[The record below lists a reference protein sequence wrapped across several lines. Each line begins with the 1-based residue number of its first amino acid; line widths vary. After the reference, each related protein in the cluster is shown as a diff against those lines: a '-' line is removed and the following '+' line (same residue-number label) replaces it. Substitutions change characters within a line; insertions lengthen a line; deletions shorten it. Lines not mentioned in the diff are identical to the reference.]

1 MIFDPVAG
9 GKAGNPGTFGDG
21 GLATDANLSFPQG
34 VSLDGAGNVLIAD
47 TNHNRIRRVDATTH
61 IITTVAG
68 ANTPVRALA
77 DAMGNL
83 FITESI
89 GNRILRMDA
98 TSGIITIV
106 AGTGAYGYA
115 GDNGPATS
123 ATLANPYGINV
134 DRAGNL
140 LIADAK
146 NNRVRHVDVAANV
159 ITTSAGASGPMD
171 YDLRA
176 RQASL
181 SSVGQVVIDSAGN
194 VFISEAGS
202 ATLLRL
208 DSVTNLLSKLAGD
221 RFGAPFDRMFG
232 LARDRAGNLFVA
244 DETQIWR
251 VDSVTGV
258 ATTVAGRGNGCPQ
271 ETDGLG
277 DGCPATDA
285 WLEPLSIAVDDAG
298 NLFIGDGAGGNSLV
312 RRVDRVTQITTIVA
326 GVVAGGSSGC
336 PQEINDIGDGCLATH
351 VDLGSIGG
359 VAVDS
364 KGNVLLATGSR
375 VRRVNASTHIITTV
389 AGNGD
394 EAYSGDNGP
403 ATSAGV
409 AAAQVAVDGV
419 GNLFIAEP
427 PNSRIR
433 RVDAVTKVITTVA
446 GNGTPGVSGDGG
458 LATKASIRPAAVSVD
473 GLGNLFI
480 GDGANFRVRKV
491 PLGVPGILLST
502 TALNFGNV
510 VLNTQSP
517 SQTVTITNNGTAL
530 LEFFSIA
537 ASGRFRQSNTCHSGV
552 QPGAACQVSVIFVP
566 NSIGPQSAV
575 LTIRPNIPGD
585 ARKLTLSGV
594 GISQ

>member
-68 ANTPVRALA
+68 ANRPVRALA

-181 SSVGQVVIDSAGN
+181 SSVGQVVIDGAGN

-336 PQEINDIGDGCLATH
+336 PKEINDIGDGCLATH

-446 GNGTPGVSGDGG
+446 GNGAPGVSGDGG

>member
-1 MIFDPVAG
+1 VIFDPVAG

>member
-68 ANTPVRALA
+68 ANRPVRALA

-181 SSVGQVVIDSAGN
+181 SSVGQVVIDGAGN

-446 GNGTPGVSGDGG
+446 GNGAPGVSGDGG

>member
-1 MIFDPVAG
+1 MRPHTSSPRSQARTGQSGRWQMQWAIC
-9 GKAGNPGTFGDG
+9 
-21 GLATDANLSFPQG
+21 
-34 VSLDGAGNVLIAD
+34 SL
-47 TNHNRIRRVDATTH
+47 H
-61 IITTVAG
+61 
-68 ANTPVRALA
+68 
-77 DAMGNL
+77 
-83 FITESI
+83 TE
-89 GNRILRMDA
+89 GCCNRILRIDE
-98 TSGIITIV
+98 TSGMITTV
-106 AGTGAYGYA
+106 AGTGAYGYT

-123 ATLANPYGINV
+123 ATLANPYGINL

-146 NNRVRHVDVAANV
+146 NNRVRHVDIATNV
-159 ITTSAGASGPMD
+159 ITTSAGASGPRD
-171 YDLRA
+171 YDLYA
-176 RQASL
+176 LQASL
-181 SSVGQVVIDSAGN
+181 SSVGQVAIDGAGN
-194 VFISEAGS
+194 VFISESGS
-202 ATLLRL
+202 NTLLRL
-208 DSVTNLLSKLAGD
+208 DSVTNLLSKVG
-221 RFGAPFDRMFG
+221 FGTPFNAMFG

-251 VDSVTGV
+251 VDPVTGV
-258 ATTVAGRGNGCPQ
+258 FTTVAGNGSGCPQ

-312 RRVDRVTQITTIVA
+312 RRVDRVTQIVTIVA

-336 PQEINDIGDGCLATH
+336 PQEINDIGDGCLATQ

-364 KGNVLLATGSR
+364 KGNVLLTTGSR

-389 AGNGD
+389 AGTGD

-409 AAAQVAVDGV
+409 AAWQVAVDGV
-419 GNLFIAEP
+419 GNLFITG
-427 PNSRIR
+427 NGRIR

-446 GNGTPGVSGDGG
+446 GNGIPGYSGDGG
-458 LATKASIRPAAVSVD
+458 LATKASIQALSIASID
-473 GLGNLFI
+473 SYGNLFI

-517 SQTVTITNNGTAL
+517 AQTVTITNNGTAL

-537 ASGRFRQSNTCHSGV
+537 ASGGFRQSNTCHSGV

-566 NSIGPQSAV
+566 NSIGAQSAV

-585 ARKLTLSGV
+585 ARKVTLSGV